1 MDRLNH
7 WRYFLSLEKEFSE
20 TLRFVEFTPSQQSVY
35 SFEFARLLILICSEL
50 DVLFKVVCSSA
61 IPGSDADSI
70 GKYFSCVSGKYRPE
84 SENVRVDRLSTQV
97 LPFEHWGEN
106 SPPPWWTAQNKVK
119 HHRHEHFKE
128 ATLGNTLH
136 TICGLFIGNL
146 FALNE
151 FSLIDQ
157 VHDVPMLLGRD
168 DEPGHLLL
176 ESGYRVALR
185 DSQL

>member
-7 WRYFLSLEKEFSE
+7 WRYFLSLEKEFAE

-50 DVLFKVVCSSA
+50 DVLFKVVCRSA
-61 IPGSDADSI
+61 CPGRNPDSI
-70 GKYFSCVSGKYRPE
+70 GKYFSCVSGKYRLE
-84 SENVRVDRLSTQV
+84 SEAVRVDRLSTRV

-106 SPPPWWTAQNKVK
+106 SPPAWWTAQNKVK
-119 HHRHEHFKE
+119 HHRHEHFQE

-136 TICGLFIGNL
+136 ALCGLFVGNL
-146 FALNE
+146 LALNE

-157 VHDVPMLLGRD
+157 VHDVPVLLGRD

-176 ESGYRVALR
+176 ESGYRVELR
-185 DSQL
+185 DS

>member
-1 MDRLNH
+1 M
-7 WRYFLSLEKEFSE
+7 
-20 TLRFVEFTPSQQSVY
+20 EFTLSQQSVY

-61 IPGSDADSI
+61 CPGSNPDSI

-84 SENVRVDRLSTQV
+84 SEAVRVDRLSRRI
-97 LPFEHWGEN
+97 LPFEHWGEK
-106 SPPPWWTAQNKVK
+106 SPPAWWTAQNKVK
-119 HHRHEHFKE
+119 HHRHEHFQE

-136 TICGLFIGNL
+136 ALCGLFVGNL
-146 FALNE
+146 LALNE

-157 VHDVPMLLGRD
+157 VHDVSVLLERD

-176 ESGYRVALR
+176 ESGYRVGLR
-185 DSQL
+185 DS

>member
-70 GKYFSCVSGKYRPE
+70 GKYFSCVS
-84 SENVRVDRLSTQV
+84 
-97 LPFEHWGEN
+97 
-106 SPPPWWTAQNKVK
+106 
-119 HHRHEHFKE
+119 
-128 ATLGNTLH
+128 
-136 TICGLFIGNL
+136 
-146 FALNE
+146 
-151 FSLIDQ
+151 
-157 VHDVPMLLGRD
+157 
-168 DEPGHLLL
+168 
-176 ESGYRVALR
+176 
-185 DSQL
+185 